1 VDPLTARWPQLR
13 QTLPRVDL
21 HVRETPVERWEL
33 EGASLMVKRDD
44 LTTPTL
50 GGNKARALELLLAGV
65 APNDVL
71 LTVGSTGSTHALAV
85 AHFGAQLGARTEVIT
100 WPQEEHDVSL
110 ATAARLREIARVSA
124 ATWPATA
131 MLRATT
137 RRLRRRV
144 RWIPAGGSSPLG
156 ALGHAAAALELADQL
171 AREGAP
177 APDTIVVPL
186 GSGGTAAGLL
196 TGLSLAGLPTRVL
209 GVRVVP
215 RVVANRR
222 RVLRLAR
229 RAAALFGERAGVAA
243 PSIDDA
249 RFTIEQEQYGGAY
262 ARETRASRASQELV
276 LTRDGPALEG
286 TYSAKALAAALAQ
299 ARAAPAERVLYWLT
313 FDGRWLDP
321 GAIGRRRD
329 SGAYRG
335 AGR

>member
-1 VDPLTARWPQLR
+1 MDPLTARWPHLR
-13 QTLPRVDL
+13 QALPRVDL

-33 EGASLMVKRDD
+33 DGTSLLVKRDD

-65 APNDVL
+65 VADDAL

-85 AHFGAQLGARTEVIT
+85 AHFGAQIGARTEVIT

-110 ATAARLREIARVSA
+110 ATAARLREIARVSTA
-124 ATWPATA
+124 WSPATA
-131 MLRATT
+131 MLRATA
-137 RRLRRRV
+137 RRLFRHV

-171 AREGAP
+171 ERERTP
-177 APDTIVVPL
+177 VPDTLVVPL

-196 TGLSLAGLPTRVL
+196 VGLSLAGLPTRVL

-222 RVLRLAR
+222 RVLSLAR
-229 RAAALFGERAGVAA
+229 RAAALFGERAGVEA
-243 PSIDDA
+243 PAIDEA
-249 RFTIEQEQYGGAY
+249 RFAIEEAQYGGAY
-262 ARETRASRASQELV
+262 ARETRASRTSQELV
-276 LTRDGPALEG
+276 LARDGPALEG
-286 TYSAKALAAALAQ
+286 TYSAKALAAALAH

-313 FDGRWLDP
+313 FDGRWLDA
-321 GAIGRRRD
+321 GAIGRRD

>member
-1 VDPLTARWPQLR
+1 MDSLAARWPRLR
-13 QTLPRVDL
+13 DALPRADL
-21 HVRETPVERWEL
+21 HVRQTPVERWEL
-33 EGASLMVKRDD
+33 GGASVLVKRDD

-65 APNDVL
+65 GADDVL

-110 ATAARLREIARVSA
+110 ATASRLGAIARVSA
-124 ATWPATA
+124 STSPAAA
-131 MLRATT
+131 MLRATA
-137 RRLRRRV
+137 RRLLRRV

-171 AREGAP
+171 ARERTP
-177 APDTIVVPL
+177 APDILVVPL

-196 TGLSLAGLPTRVL
+196 VGLALAGLPTRLL

-222 RVLRLAR
+222 HVLRLAR
-229 RAAALFGERAGVAA
+229 RAAALFGERAGVPA
-243 PSIDDA
+243 PDIDEA

-262 ARETRASRASQELV
+262 ARETRASRTSQELV
-276 LTRDGPALEG
+276 LARDGPALEG
-286 TYSAKALAAALAQ
+286 TYSAKALAAALAR

-313 FDGRWLDP
+313 FDGRWLET
-321 GAIGRRRD
+321 GAIGRPG
-329 SGAYRG
+329 SGASHG
-335 AGR
+335 AER